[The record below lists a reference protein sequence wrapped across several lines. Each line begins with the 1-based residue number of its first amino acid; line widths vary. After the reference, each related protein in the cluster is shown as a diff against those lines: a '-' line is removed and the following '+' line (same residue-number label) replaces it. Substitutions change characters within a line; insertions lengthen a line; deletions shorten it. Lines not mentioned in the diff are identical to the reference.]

1 MEELDRQVLQD
12 IREMVPM
19 MLRDCDANEFVR
31 RFGKSRNILSQRFYR
46 GMRRAARATGI
57 TW

>member
-1 MEELDRQVLQD
+1 MEELDRQGMHD

-19 MLRDCDANEFVR
+19 MLRGCDAHEFVS
-31 RFGKSRNILSQRFYR
+31 RFGKSRNTLTQRFYR
-46 GMRRAARATGI
+46 GMRRAAAATGI